1 MATASLGRLT
11 LDLVAKI
18 GNFTEPMTKAE
29 RHAKNS
35 SKGIAGSFDIATMAA
50 TALGAAIAGIS
61 VGSLVALADQTI
73 QTGSE
78 IKKFSQLS
86 NSSYR
91 EFQYYS
97 KGAEI
102 AGISRLCCTKI

>member
-35 SKGIAGSFDIATMAA
+35 SKGIASSFDIAAMAA

-61 VGSLVALADQTI
+61 VGGLVALADQTI

-78 IKKFSQLS
+78 IKKFSQKCHGS
-86 NSSYR
+86 
-91 EFQYYS
+91 
-97 KGAEI
+97 
-102 AGISRLCCTKI
+102 T